1 MQQRVG
7 NRPLQVAEGS
17 AGGAGQGGRTPSGAV
32 KLAVLGP
39 GWVQALTSPKSPGR
53 CPGSK
58 SLFCGKI
65 ESPGHLVV
73 CISGIYEK
81 IGFDPSPLD
90 SHLLMIRLT
99 DLIASGNFPA
109 A

>member
-1 MQQRVG
+1 MRVIQAANAIG
-7 NRPLQVAEGS
+7 IRGMTVH
-17 AGGAGQGGRTPSGAV
+17 
-32 KLAVLGP
+32 
-39 GWVQALTSPKSPGR
+39 ALTDEAR
-53 CPGSK
+53 T
-58 SLFCGKI
+58 F
-65 ESPGHLVV
+65 
-73 CISGIYEK
+73 YEK